1 VRLSWRRIG
10 VVFGI
15 GFVIATLAACS
26 DGMHDIRGATPS
38 ERPSVATSAA
48 APEPRTP
55 ATMPSDIAP
64 VTRPANATDD
74 AMQWFARVPG
84 SPNPVLLGVRRSATP
99 RPHPTLLVVDASG
112 GLNPDYVAFAEEFVA
127 RGFDV
132 AVGCLFSA
140 DPTVAP
146 PVPLIACAGA
156 PPLMGV
162 VDAAVPDLDGI
173 VDAAY
178 DVLGASTPLGIVGFS
193 RGAGIAAL
201 RATEGGREP
210 VILVS
215 GKYEGWSTL
224 GAVPGGEV
232 NILDRIAG
240 WGPPALVLHGT
251 ADGAI
256 PVSQAYDF
264 EAALRAAGASV
275 DAHYYEGSGHN
286 LAGEPEVHADLEG
299 RISTFLCAHMV
310 CAA

>member
-1 VRLSWRRIG
+1 M
-10 VVFGI
+10 VFGLAL
-15 GFVIATLAACS
+15 VVATLTACS
-26 DGMHDIRGATPS
+26 SDGVHDTTDTIPS
-38 ERPSVATSAA
+38 ERQSVVTSAP
-48 APEPRTP
+48 APVPHPP
-55 ATMPSDIAP
+55 ATMPSDIAEVP
-64 VTRPANATDD
+64 RPANVTDD

-84 SPNPVLLGVRRSATP
+84 SPNPVLLGVRRSGTL
-99 RPHPTLLVVDASG
+99 RPHPALLVIDASG

-132 AVGCLFSA
+132 AVGCLFSGDA
-140 DPTVAP
+140 SVTP
-146 PVPLIACAGA
+146 PVPLIACPDA

-162 VDAAVPDLDGI
+162 VDAAVPDLDGV

-178 DVLGASTPLGIVGFS
+178 DVLGASTSLGIIGFS

-224 GAVPGGEV
+224 GPVPGGEV
-232 NILDRIAG
+232 NILDRVAG
-240 WGPPALVLHGT
+240 WRPPALVLHGT

-256 PVSQAYDF
+256 PVSQAHDF

-275 DAHYYEGSGHN
+275 EAQYYEGSGHN
-286 LAGEPEVHADLEG
+286 LAGEPEVHADLQS

>member
-1 VRLSWRRIG
+1 M
-10 VVFGI
+10 VFGL
-15 GFVIATLAACS
+15 GLVVATLTACGS
-26 DGMHDIRGATPS
+26 DGMHDTTGAAPS
-38 ERPSVATSAA
+38 ERTSVVTTT
-48 APEPRTP
+48 APAPASPRTP
-55 ATMPSDIAP
+55 PTVPESVPSDIAEVP
-64 VTRPANATDD
+64 RPANVADD

-84 SPNPVLLGVRRSATP
+84 SPNPVLLGVRRSASP
-99 RPHPTLLVVDASG
+99 RPHPALLVVDASG

-140 DPTVAP
+140 DATVAP
-146 PVPLIACAGA
+146 QVPLIACPDA
-156 PPLMGV
+156 PALMGV
-162 VDAAVPDLDGI
+162 VDAAVPDLDRI

-178 DVLGASTPLGIVGFS
+178 DVLGASTPLGIIGFS

-201 RATEGGREP
+201 RATSGGREP

-232 NILDRIAG
+232 NILDRVAG
-240 WGPPALVLHGT
+240 WRPPALVLHGT

-256 PVSQAYDF
+256 PVSQAHDF
-264 EAALRAAGASV
+264 EAALLAAGASV
-275 DAHYYEGSGHN
+275 EARYYEGSGHN

-299 RISTFLCAHMV
+299 RISAFLCAHMV

>member
-1 VRLSWRRIG
+1 
-10 VVFGI
+10 VVGL
-15 GFVIATLAACS
+15 GLVLATFTACAS
-26 DGMHDIRGATPS
+26 DGVRDTSGASRLAPT
-38 ERPSVATSAA
+38 SVATSA
-48 APEPRTP
+48 PTP
-55 ATMPSDIAP
+55 APAPVPSDIAP
-64 VTRPANATDD
+64 VPRPANVTDN

-84 SPNPVLLGVRRSATP
+84 SPNPVLLGIRRSATA
-99 RPHPTLLVVDASG
+99 RPHPALLVVDASG

-140 DPTVAP
+140 DPTVAT
-146 PVPLIACAGA
+146 PVPLIACPGA

-162 VDAAVPDLDGI
+162 VDAAVPDLDAI

-201 RATEGGREP
+201 RATAGGPEP

-224 GAVPGGEV
+224 GPVPGGEV
-232 NILDRIAG
+232 NILDRVAG
-240 WGPPALVLHGT
+240 WRPPALVLHGT

-256 PVSQAYDF
+256 PVSQAHEF

-275 DAHYYEGSGHN
+275 EAKYYEGSGHN

-299 RISTFLCAHMV
+299 RISTFLCAQLV